1 MVWFYRRFLR
11 LLIFPVILS
20 IINHNLHHAVKKE
33 KKKQSQFFKKTTKH
47 TRADFLVFETIT
59 PTYLFQLAL
68 EIMRWRLA
76 I

>member
-33 KKKQSQFFKKTTKH
+33 KKNNRNFLKKLQN
-47 TRADFLVFETIT
+47 TREQIF
-59 PTYLFQLAL
+59 
-68 EIMRWRLA
+68 
-76 I
+76 